1 VLLNIDVDYQINP
14 NADTL
19 QSISIN
25 KMIYFDGFMRVKF
38 LDRVLLLKRAFGLLD
53 LPIVT
58 ICGLGHYLTKYH
70 GSCIA
75 LYSSY
80 LTNSL

>member
-1 VLLNIDVDYQINP
+1 MLLNIDVDYQINP

-38 LDRVLLLKRAFGLLD
+38 LDPVLLLKRAFGLLD
-53 LPIVT
+53 LPY
-58 ICGLGHYLTKYH
+58 CDHLRFR
-70 GSCIA
+70 
-75 LYSSY
+75 
-80 LTNSL
+80 SLSNKLSR

>member
-1 VLLNIDVDYQINP
+1 MLLNIDVDYQINP

-25 KMIYFDGFMRVKF
+25 NMIYIDGFMRVKF
-38 LDRVLLLKRAFGLLD
+38 LDRVLLLKRALVCYIC
-53 LPIVT
+53 PIVT
-58 ICGLGHYLTKYH
+58 ICGLGHYLTKYQ

-80 LTNSL
+80 LTKSL